1 MREVLRYI
9 FVMEVTKVF
18 MWGGAQT
25 FWDGGE
31 QALRGVQICQIIM
44 VGTSYSSLNPQVFE

>member
-18 MWGGAQT
+18 MGGGAQT
-25 FWDGGE
+25 FWDGGGGG
-31 QALRGVQICQIIM
+31 QALMGGLPLDGCFLQ
-44 VGTSYSSLNPQVFE
+44 SVFL

>member
-18 MWGGAQT
+18 MGGGLKH
-25 FWDGGE
+25 FGMGGG
-31 QALRGVQICQIIM
+31 QALMGGLPLDGCFLQ
-44 VGTSYSSLNPQVFE
+44 SVFL

>member
-18 MWGGAQT
+18 MGGGSSNILGWGG
-25 FWDGGE
+25 G
-31 QALRGVQICQIIM
+31 QALMGGLPLDGCFLQ
-44 VGTSYSSLNPQVFE
+44 SVFL